1 MRRAGHRQ
9 APVVMTRGRESGLS
23 NTSPLVEL
31 AASAGV
37 TADLSDEHARW
48 ALYLWA
54 FDHDDSWPSL
64 LRATQ
69 VEPDPALA
77 TGIALEMIA
86 RVPDDGAANWV
97 AACPGTA
104 GDLVQRRARETGVLR
119 DCQRASPAR
128 RAGEVAEWSDWL
140 QRRTATTSPDVEVLE
155 RLRDEGRTRRVRAVA
170 GERLKHPITS
180 TRFDGAAEPITS
192 GMPTCGLYQL
202 RMPDGGTVQVHDMD
216 LISAILTDGAGGRL
230 RLVFRWAPGRAPR
243 QHAATRFLVVEAS
256 NVVVEAW
263 SADPDP
269 SDQEDIRSFDW
280 DGARAFAFES
290 GRRALSFS
298 ADAVRLAMAPE
309 PPEALHL
316 AARP

>member
-1 MRRAGHRQ
+1 
-9 APVVMTRGRESGLS
+9 MTTGRHPEGS

-86 RVPDDGAANWV
+86 RVPDDAAASWV
-97 AACPGTA
+97 AARPDAA
-104 GDLVQRRARETGVLR
+104 GDLVPRRAREMAVLR
-119 DCQRASPAR
+119 HCQRASAAGR
-128 RAGEVAEWSDWL
+128 VGEVAEWSDWL
-140 QRRTATTSPDVEVLE
+140 QRRVSTTSPDLEVLE
-155 RLRDEGRTRRVRAVA
+155 RLRDEGRTRRVRAAA

-192 GMPTCGLYQL
+192 GMPTCGLYQV
-202 RMPDGGTVQVHDMD
+202 RMPDGGTVQLHDMD
-216 LISAILTDGAGGRL
+216 LVSAMLTDDASGRL
-230 RLVFRWAPGRAPR
+230 RLVFRWAPGWAPR
-243 QHAATRFLVVEAS
+243 QQAATPLLVVDAS
-256 NVVVEAW
+256 NVVIEGW

-269 SDQEDIRSFDW
+269 SPEEDVRSFGW

-290 GRRALSFS
+290 GRRALSFY
-298 ADAVRLAMAPE
+298 ADVVRLAMAPE
-309 PPEALHL
+309 PPEALDL